1 MQNTVTCFCLF
12 INRLG
17 TNKEII
23 ESYETFNITD
33 KKYFT
38 AVNISRPNDF
48 IDESDYYKYSGLK
61 NASKLKRGDT
71 IRLQFKQGLLGIN
84 YFEAE

>member
-12 INRLG
+12 INRLD
-17 TNKEII
+17 NKKEII
-23 ESYETFNITD
+23 KSYETFNITD

-38 AVNISRPNDF
+38 AVNISQPNDF

-61 NASKLKRGDT
+61 NASKLKRDT